1 MEKFIHKFIDQNV
14 KNVDTYQHNGSTW
27 LIFTDSKKWVI
38 ELTKDKTLWYNY
50 NFFKS
55 IFEFFS
61 MDLIENQHYITNWV
75 ENNVTNKVK
84 GTHRFGYG
92 VEDDV
97 EDTIQNGIKE
107 TKYNQTFQEPKF
119 QDALQNGVKETEL
132 HKGIRALSVNNT
144 IQNGV
149 KETNPVDVMK
159 FFDNKMEDA
168 IQNGVKEVIHNTHS
182 WDESILGEPTTTST
196 VGGIGGKMSTVR
208 DVIEK
213 GIKEIKSLPSLDG
226 NRDWG
231 EYYHDKEDRTKP
243 FNEYLNEA
251 ITYGVKETKPMDEWV
266 NTDNI
271 VKKIIENG
279 EIDTD
284 TKS

>member
-132 HKGIRALSVNNT
+132 HKGIRALSINNT
-144 IQNGV
+144 I
-149 KETNPVDVMK
+149 K
-159 FFDNKMEDA
+159 
-168 IQNGVKEVIHNTHS
+168 NGVKEVIHNTHS

-208 DVIEK
+208 DVIET
-213 GIKEIKSLPSLDG
+213 GVKEIKSLPSQEG

-251 ITYGVKETKPMDEWV
+251 ITYGIKETKPMDEWV